1 VGTTY
6 GGFAGT
12 SQAAPHVSGTVA
24 LMQSARKAL
33 HLPLLKP
40 GQVLDVLESTAQQ
53 PMIRAKGKYSIGA
66 GIVDSAAAVEAAV
79 NFQGHGKGN

>member
-1 VGTTY
+1 
-6 GGFAGT
+6 
-12 SQAAPHVSGTVA
+12 VSGTVA

-79 NFQGHGKGN
+79 NFQGHGNGN